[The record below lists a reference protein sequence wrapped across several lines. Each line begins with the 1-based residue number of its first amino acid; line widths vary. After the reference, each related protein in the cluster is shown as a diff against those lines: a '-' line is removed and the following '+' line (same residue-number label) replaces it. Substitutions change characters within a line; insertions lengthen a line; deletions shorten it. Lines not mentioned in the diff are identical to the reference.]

1 MRIVFASL
9 GSLGDLHPM
18 LALAR
23 TAESRGHK
31 TVIAASKGFGD
42 YVRSLGFEFRRIRP
56 DLDPTDAN
64 ADRLAHSTKGPER
77 LLREE
82 IFPSTRAT
90 CADLVEA
97 GRKSDLLVVGEL
109 VYAAPMAADRL
120 GIPWANVAPSPS
132 SFLSAIDPC
141 VMAPLRF
148 FHHLRH
154 LGPIPHR
161 LLLRFADRLTSG
173 WARPY
178 FEFRRELGL
187 PRGDNPVFAGKHSP
201 FLTLALFPGFFAPA
215 QPDWPPRVAQTGF
228 PFFNPPESAGAA
240 ELDAF
245 LRNGSPPVVFT
256 LGSSMIHFAG
266 DFYEQAA
273 RAALQI
279 GRRAIL
285 LLGKN
290 PAPSASSPDLHCI
303 SYARLDDVFARA
315 AAAVHHGGIGSCAMA
330 LRHGIPSLVIPF
342 GYDQP
347 DNGER
352 LRRLGVAR
360 ILEKPSV
367 STALLAKNLA
377 SLLADESMAK
387 RAAALSARIDPA
399 GTLERSVD
407 ALEALRARL

>member
-9 GSLGDLHPM
+9 GSLGDLHPL

-23 TAESRGHK
+23 AAESRGHS
-31 TVIAASKGFGD
+31 TVIAASMGFGG

-56 DLDPTDAN
+56 DLDPTTAN
-64 ADRLAHSTKGPER
+64 ACRLADEKKGPER

-82 IFPSTRAT
+82 IFPSVRAT
-90 CADLVEA
+90 FTDLVEA
-97 GRKSDLLVVGEL
+97 ARESDLLVVGEL
-109 VYAAPMAADRL
+109 LYAAPMAADRL
-120 GIPWANVAPSPS
+120 GIPWVNVAPSPS

-148 FHHLRH
+148 FHHFRH
-154 LGPIPHR
+154 LGPLPHR

-173 WARPY
+173 WAGPH
-178 FEFRRELGL
+178 FDFRREMGL
-187 PRGDNPVFAGKHSP
+187 PRGNNPVFSGKHSP
-201 FLTLALFPGFFAPA
+201 FLTLALFPDFFAPV
-215 QPDWPPRVAQTGF
+215 QRDWPPRVVQTGF
-228 PFFNPPESAGAA
+228 PFFDPPECAGAG
-240 ELDAF
+240 ELEAF

-266 DFYEQAA
+266 DFYEHAA
-273 RAALQI
+273 RAALQL

-290 PAPSASSPDLHCI
+290 PAPATSSPDLHGI
-303 SYARLDDVFARA
+303 GYARLDAVFARA

-330 LRHGIPSLVIPF
+330 LRFGIPSLVIPF

-360 ILEKPSV
+360 ILDRRSASAAV
-367 STALLAKNLA
+367 LARNLA
-377 SLLADESMAK
+377 SILDDESIRE

-399 GTLERSVD
+399 GTLNRSVD
-407 ALEALRARL
+407 ALEAVHARP